1 MYEMRHR
8 VVIMRDKG
16 EPTGGGAW
24 PREEGREQTLEAAAA
39 LIASVAPR
47 FFKLVKARM
56 LRDLD
61 TPDDIRELGE
71 SQIWA
76 LHALAKGRH
85 QVSELARHYNVTDPT
100 MSRIIDALVRK
111 GYVARRPDLEDR
123 RCIFL
128 EITEQGTYLAGHVS
142 EHLHRAIVRFLSP
155 LTEEQ
160 LNDIVKAYRHLG
172 SLLPN
177 TSQELERELRE
188 MEATMEA
195 TETQEGKTHRRGH
208 GPWRHDREHAR
219 GRARGRGPR
228 NPHMSHGWRS

>member
-1 MYEMRHR
+1 MRHR

-16 EPTGGGAW
+16 EPAGGGEL
-24 PREEGREQTLEAAAA
+24 PQEEREETLEAAAT

-61 TPDDIRELGE
+61 IPDDIRELGE

-100 MSRIIDALVRK
+100 MSRIVDALVRK

-128 EITEQGTYLAGHVS
+128 EITEQGTYLAGHVN
-142 EHLHRAIVRFLSP
+142 EHLHKAIVRFLSP
-155 LTEEQ
+155 LSEEQ

-172 SLLPN
+172 SLLPDA
-177 TSQELERELRE
+177 SQELERELRQ
-188 MEATMEA
+188 MEA
-195 TETQEGKTHRRGH
+195 TEEGTTRRRGRGH
-208 GPWRHDREHAR
+208 GPWRHARENPREHAR
-219 GRARGRGPR
+219 ERDLR
-228 NPHMSHGWRS
+228 NPRMGHGWRS

>member
-1 MYEMRHR
+1 MRHR

-16 EPTGGGAW
+16 EPTGGGDR
-24 PREEGREQTLEAAAA
+24 PQEERQETLEAAAA

-56 LRDLD
+56 VRDLD

-128 EITEQGTYLAGHVS
+128 EITEQGTYLAGHVN
-142 EHLHRAIVRFLSP
+142 EHFHRAIARFLSP
-155 LTEEQ
+155 LSEEQ
-160 LNDIVKAYRHLG
+160 LNDVVKAYKHLG
-172 SLLPN
+172 SLLPD

-188 MEATMEA
+188 IQA
-195 TETQEGKTHRRGH
+195 TETAATEESTTRRRGH
-208 GPWRHDREHAR
+208 GPWGRDREHAR
-219 GRARGRGPR
+219 RRGSR
-228 NPHMSHGWRS
+228 NPQMNHGWRS